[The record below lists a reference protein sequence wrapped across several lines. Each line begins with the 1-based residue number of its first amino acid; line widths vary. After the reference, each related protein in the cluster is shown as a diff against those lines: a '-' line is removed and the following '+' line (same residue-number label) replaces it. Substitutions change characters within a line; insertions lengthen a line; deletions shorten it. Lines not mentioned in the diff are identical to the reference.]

1 MRMTK
6 NKARVLEAL
15 AHIDPT
21 DNLYPPYNAVR
32 LQEVLRDD
40 LGYGD
45 FDLANLTRTLKSLVS
60 QGLVKCSVERVDMH
74 GTNGCIHRWFE
85 QKRLKYWP
93 AVLDLDA
100 MRVEYKITPQDY
112 ELKWHNFFQRRD
124 GLPQHTMEEF
134 WAYKAERAAAK

>member
-1 MRMTK
+1 MTK

-85 QKRLKYWP
+85 QKRHKYWP
-93 AVLDLDA
+93 ADLDLDA

-124 GLPQHTMEEF
+124 GLPLHTMEEF
-134 WAYKAERAAAK
+134 WAYKAERAATR

>member
-1 MRMTK
+1 MTQ

-32 LQEVLRDD
+32 LQGVLRDG

-45 FDLANLTRTLKSLVS
+45 FDLANLTRTLKALAE
-60 QGLVKCSVERVDMH
+60 QGFVKCSVERVDMH
-74 GTNGCIHRWFE
+74 GTNGCVHRWFE

-93 AVLDLDA
+93 ADLELDA
-100 MRVEYKITPQDY
+100 MRVEYKITPEDY
-112 ELKWHNFFQRRD
+112 DLRFHNLFQRRY
-124 GLPQHTMEEF
+124 GLPELTMEEF
-134 WAYKAERAAAK
+134 RAYRADRAAAR

>member
-1 MRMTK
+1 MTT
-6 NKARVLEAL
+6 NKVRVLEAL

-21 DNLYPPYNAVR
+21 DNRYPPYNAVR

-40 LGYGD
+40 LGYGE

-93 AVLDLDA
+93 ADLDLDA
-100 MRVEYKITPQDY
+100 MRVAYKITPEDY
-112 ELKWHNFFQRRD
+112 DLRFHNFFQKRY
-124 GLPQHTMEEF
+124 GLPELTMEEF
-134 WAYKAERAAAK
+134 RAYNAERANTK